1 MDSLIQNKLEE
12 YNAKDRYQK
21 LVKKYQN
28 KKVVL
33 YGTGKFF
40 EIYKNMFDLSKFNI
54 AAVADKKFSDI
65 QEPVFDKSVGY
76 NVISPFYLYKIK
88 PDIVLIS
95 ALDTFVMEKYI
106 CEELFKKTEKF
117 KYEMLVEIPY
127 HIKRREDWLEFSKIK
142 S

>member
-1 MDSLIQNKLEE
+1 MQAIIEERLIEFRAEKQYKKLI
-12 YNAKDRYQK
+12 
-21 LVKKYQN
+21 KKY
-28 KKVVL
+28 KDKRVIL
-33 YGTGKFF
+33 YGAGEFF
-40 EIYKNMFDLSKFNI
+40 EIYKKTFDLSQFNI
-54 AAVADKKFSDI
+54 IAVTDKNFSDI
-65 QEPVFDKSVGY
+65 QEPVFDDSLGY
-76 NVISPFYLYKIK
+76 NVISPYYLHKLK

-106 CEELFKKTEKF
+106 CEELFKKTGKF

>member
-54 AAVADKKFSDI
+54 AAVTDKKFSDI
-65 QEPVFDKSVGY
+65 QAPAFDKSLGY

>member
-1 MDSLIQNKLEE
+1 MDRLIQNKLEE

-40 EIYKNMFDLSKFNI
+40 ETYKNMFDLSKFNI
-54 AAVADKKFSDI
+54 AAVTDKKFSDI
-65 QEPVFDKSVGY
+65 QEPVFDKSLGY